1 MSYKKKAIEAVR
13 KMLDIDGYRCGDAVS
28 RCAVISVLDL
38 IEEEAPYITIGEH
51 GICVRH
57 ACSKCAISDSK
68 SNTEED
74 Q

>member
-13 KMLDIDGYRCGDAVS
+13 NMFDIDGYCCGDAVS
-28 RCAVISVLDL
+28 RRAVISVLDL
-38 IEEEAPYITIGEH
+38 IEEEQPHITIGEH

-57 ACSKCAISDSK
+57 SCSKCEISDRK
-68 SNTEED
+68 SNSEED